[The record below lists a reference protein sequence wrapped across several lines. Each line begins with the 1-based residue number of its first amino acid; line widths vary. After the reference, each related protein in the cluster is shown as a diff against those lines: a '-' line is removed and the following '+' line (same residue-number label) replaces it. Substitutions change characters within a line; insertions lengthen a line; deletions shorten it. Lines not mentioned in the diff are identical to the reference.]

1 MFSTFLCPKTYIPT
15 SIRNIL
21 IENHKKKSQNNEST
35 SVLSINITW
44 LRKDQ
49 KEPVLIMRNS
59 CVTTLKFVFNQKS
72 SRPKRFFIYWQV
84 FNKKKKKNDFA
95 IDNSQLYFR
104 IMFRREKWPWKTAFS
119 IQNIRIPHIS
129 LILRSARYRN
139 IKKKTTKHFNGTLFF
154 LKAIRA

>member
-21 IENHKKKSQNNEST
+21 IENHKKKSQYNEST

-72 SRPKRFFIYWQV
+72 SRPKRFLFTDRYLIKTKRKTISPLTIVNFILESC
-84 FNKKKKKNDFA
+84 FEGKNDLER
-95 IDNSQLYFR
+95 QRFR
-104 IMFRREKWPWKTAFS
+104 FKI
-119 IQNIRIPHIS
+119 
-129 LILRSARYRN
+129 
-139 IKKKTTKHFNGTLFF
+139 
-154 LKAIRA
+154 